1 MERICVFTTP
11 LQSKSEPIKQLRQ
24 LKHLSVVEVDLEEER
39 DLKPPRGVWEKAR
52 EIWKGE
58 LISLLKD
65 SPSTDRKFLRWKV
78 VRSYRNPHGA
88 GRGYD
93 VVETE
98 ELEVLPETSL

>member
-1 MERICVFTTP
+1 M
-11 LQSKSEPIKQLRQ
+11 
-24 LKHLSVVEVDLEEER
+24 KHLSVVEVDLEEER
-39 DLKPPRGVWEKAR
+39 DRKPLGGFWEKGR

-58 LISLLKD
+58 LIGLLKD

-78 VRSYRNPHGA
+78 VQSYRNPHGV